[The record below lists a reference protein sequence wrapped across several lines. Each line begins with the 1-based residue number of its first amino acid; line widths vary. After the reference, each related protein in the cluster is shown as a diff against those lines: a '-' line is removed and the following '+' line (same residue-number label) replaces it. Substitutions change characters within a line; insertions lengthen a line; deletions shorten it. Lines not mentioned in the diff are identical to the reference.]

1 MEPGTP
7 EVNMFVHPIRRST
20 LLFLSLGAG
29 LLALAGHRPLPPSVH
44 QKGPSSDFV
53 TLWTGDATAACFDF
67 QSGGSGVRIIDGEL
81 NLDGVQ
87 MTWGLLSPDQFSFGF
102 LRDSLVHVIDLGETF
117 VPSLRD
123 PRALSPKA
131 ALSIFHTLRIENRD
145 VIYDVPPG
153 KKVRY
158 PAAREILRAIP
169 RAGIVHVTP
178 QPGHTYLFRQS
189 SSRALDNRVVYAA
202 FLVVD
207 VQPGRSVTFRWKH
220 L

>member
-1 MEPGTP
+1 
-7 EVNMFVHPIRRST
+7 MFVHPIRRST

-29 LLALAGHRPLPPSVH
+29 LLALAGDGPLPPSVP
-44 QKGPSSDFV
+44 QKESSFGFV

-67 QSGGSGVRIIDGEL
+67 QSGGSGARIINGEL

-87 MTWGLLSPDQFSFGF
+87 MTWGLLSPDQLSFGF
-102 LRDSLVHVIDLGETF
+102 FRDSLVHVIDLGETY
-117 VPSLRD
+117 VPPLRD

-131 ALSIFHTLRIENRD
+131 GLSIFHTLRIENRD

-158 PAAREILRAIP
+158 PQAREILRAIP
-169 RAGIVHVTP
+169 KAGIVHVTP
-178 QPGHTYLFRQS
+178 ELGHTYLFRQN
-189 SSRALDNRVVYAA
+189 SSRALKEGVVYVA

-207 VQPGRSVTFRWKH
+207 IRPGRSVTFRWKH